1 MDRLL
6 ADLET
11 TVEQLPY
18 NTRGH
23 EAEVVSQVLQ
33 EHTSRRR
40 GGVAIGELLPTV
52 LARLNIRTSKDNQ
65 NRDRS

>member
-11 TVEQLPY
+11 TVEQLPHEAC
-18 NTRGH
+18 GQ
-23 EAEVVSQVLQ
+23 EAEVVSRVLQ

-40 GGVAIGELLPTV
+40 GSVAIGELLPAV
-52 LARLNIRTSKDNQ
+52 LARLNIRTNKD
-65 NRDRS
+65 NRDRDRS